1 MDGINA
7 VAAMK
12 TYSSDDWAADRE
24 DIRRA
29 INTYQNTCGLP
40 LHVFDDNS
48 CPTYVEYL
56 RSFKGIFL
64 HTHRENVGPTENS
77 NRGMSLFKKYHEIDA
92 LMLLDDDIEFLK
104 PGWSNI
110 YLDSLSDEIQI
121 LSFNDA
127 SISGSTGVLDSGYLV
142 SQCTSGVCVTLTRHC
157 WLKAGNYGPLPEK
170 YGWCHLEYY
179 WRCATLGLVPMD
191 GFYDVPEMEQY
202 IRIASHDQRTA
213 ERDREADIN
222 SQSDQVQSSLKRYT
236 AMKLERGK
244 I

>member
-7 VAAMK
+7 VATMK
-12 TYSSDDWAADRE
+12 TYSLADEATDRE

-64 HTHRENVGPTENS
+64 HTHSENVGPTENN
-77 NRGMSLFKKYHEIDA
+77 NRCMGLFKQYHEIDA
-92 LMLLDDDIEFLK
+92 LILLDDDIEFLK
-104 PGWSNI
+104 PGWSDL
-110 YLDSLSDEIQI
+110 YLNALSDEVQI
-121 LSFNDA
+121 LSFNDD
-127 SISGSTGVLDSGYLV
+127 SLSLSPGVLESGYLI
-142 SQCTSGVCVTLTRHC
+142 SQCTGGVCVTLTRHC

-179 WRCATLGLVPMD
+179 FRCATLGLVPMG
-191 GFYDVPEMEQY
+191 GFYDVPQIEQY
-202 IRIASHDQRTA
+202 LKIASNDHRTP
-213 ERDREADIN
+213 ERTRQADIN
-222 SQSDQVQSSLKRYT
+222 GLSEQVQSTLNKYT
-236 AMKLERGK
+236 EMKLKAGK
-244 I
+244 P